1 MRALHPLLILMAS
14 SLACTKGADS
24 GVPSY
29 GIRSDSNVLN
39 LDPDT
44 GSDGG
49 SGELG
54 DCNLVETKINGRN
67 GDDVS
72 DPKVGDEWVVRM
84 YCDGALL
91 TGANRLF
98 FQPAAVAVVDDVSTD
113 ATFVAQGQTKMTMQS
128 GNFVYTKNI
137 IVGPAE

>member
-1 MRALHPLLILMAS
+1 VRVPIPLLILIATAV
-14 SLACTKGADS
+14 ACTKGDDS
-24 GVPSY
+24 GTPSY
-29 GIRSDSNVLN
+29 GNRSESNVLN

-44 GSDGG
+44 GTDGG

-54 DCNLVETKINGRN
+54 DCNSIETNINGRS
-67 GDDVS
+67 GDDVT
-72 DPKVGDEWVVRM
+72 DPKVGDQWIVRM

-98 FQPAAVAVVDDVSTD
+98 FQPATVAVVDDVSTD
-113 ATFVAQGQTKMTMQS
+113 ATFVAQGQSKMTMQS

-137 IVGPAE
+137 TVGPAE